1 MASEAQSAEAS
12 EFVVRVER
20 AYLALLATD
29 LADAGSGLGGSLLYA
44 GELDRDSRAL
54 IVAANIAGAASLAA
68 TADRTAQKQALRDGV
83 ADFPVNSLDE
93 ALRILKNQLRKREPV
108 AVCVGL
114 DPVVVEMEMR
124 ERGVRPDL
132 LRGDARPGSH
142 APLEQPMKWMTWTVD
157 SAPAQWLPK
166 IDTIAIKSLPEEA
179 WQARRWLRLAP
190 RYLGRLG
197 EGFRVLHCDEEDAI
211 RIADGISRA
220 TESGEIGLA
229 VKTQIRND
237 AD

>member
-1 MASEAQSAEAS
+1 MPCVWAC
-12 EFVVRVER
+12 
-20 AYLALLATD
+20 D
-29 LADAGSGLGGSLLYA
+29 
-44 GELDRDSRAL
+44 
-54 IVAANIAGAASLAA
+54 
-68 TADRTAQKQALRDGV
+68 
-83 ADFPVNSLDE
+83 
-93 ALRILKNQLRKREPV
+93 PV
-108 AVCVGL
+108 A
-114 DPVVVEMEMR
+114 VEMEMR

-132 LRGDARPGSH
+132 LRGDARAGSH

>member
-1 MASEAQSAEAS
+1 M

-20 AYLALLATD
+20 AYEALLATEF
-29 LADAGSGLGGSLLYA
+29 ADATTGLGGALLYA
-44 GELDRDSRAL
+44 GELDGDGRAL
-54 IVAANIAGAASLAA
+54 VVAANIAGAASLAA
-68 TADRTAQKQALRDGV
+68 TAHRTAQKQALRDGV

-114 DPVVVEMEMR
+114 DPAEVENEMR

-132 LRGDARPGSH
+132 LRVDARAGGDAAR
-142 APLEQPMKWMTWTVD
+142 QQQMKWITWTVD

-166 IDTIAIKSLPEEA
+166 IDTIAINCLPEGA

-197 EGFRVLHCDEEDAI
+197 EGFRVLHCNEADAT

-220 TESGEIGLA
+220 TESGEIGVA
-229 VKTQIRND
+229 VKKQIRNATD
-237 AD
+237 

>member
-29 LADAGSGLGGSLLYA
+29 LADAGIGLGGSLLYA

-114 DPVVVEMEMR
+114 
-124 ERGVRPDL
+124 
-132 LRGDARPGSH
+132 RPG
-142 APLEQPMKWMTWTVD
+142 
-157 SAPAQWLPK
+157 
-166 IDTIAIKSLPEEA
+166 
-179 WQARRWLRLAP
+179 
-190 RYLGRLG
+190 GR
-197 EGFRVLHCDEEDAI
+197 
-211 RIADGISRA
+211 
-220 TESGEIGLA
+220 
-229 VKTQIRND
+229 
-237 AD
+237 